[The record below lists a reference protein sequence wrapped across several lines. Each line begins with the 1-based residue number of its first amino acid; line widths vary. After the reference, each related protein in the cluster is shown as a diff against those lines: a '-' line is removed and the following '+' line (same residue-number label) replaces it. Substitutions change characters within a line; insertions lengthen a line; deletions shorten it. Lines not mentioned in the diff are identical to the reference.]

1 VGVRDERFPEV
12 SGCGA
17 LNTGRQSPEPD
28 GEAASHAVATLSPEE
43 RMLVVVC
50 RELYESEWDEMIAD
64 MQARLNGEPYIF
76 KLATRIE
83 DDLLRIQR
91 LRELE
96 EQLGIALGDHVPS

>member
-1 VGVRDERFPEV
+1 VN
-12 SGCGA
+12 S
-17 LNTGRQSPEPD
+17 GRQPADAETI
-28 GEAASHAVATLSPEE
+28 EHAVATLSREE

-50 RELYESEWDEMIAD
+50 RELYDRDWDEMVAD

-91 LRELE
+91 LRQMEKELGTE
-96 EQLGIALGDHVPS
+96 LADHVPS